1 MKDYLAKV
9 NETSQFLKSRLE
21 ENPEVGLITGTGLGD
36 IADLIDVTLSL
47 DYSEIPHF
55 PSSTVVSHQG
65 NLIFGQM
72 AHQRL
77 MALQGRFHLYE
88 GYSSKEV
95 TFPIRIMQTLGVKYL
110 ILLNAAGGLNS
121 QYTPGDI
128 MIITDH
134 VNLTGSNP
142 LLGPNFSQWGER
154 FPEMIEA
161 YDKTLIARA
170 EKAASDEKIQ
180 VRKGIYAGLKGPSLE
195 TPAEIRFLRII
206 GCDAVGFSTVQEVI
220 AAVHAEMKVLG
231 VSVITNVHNPDNP
244 VSVRVEEILDTAK
257 SSIPKVNTILRRI
270 VPQLESRSD
279 G

>member
-21 ENPEVGLITGTGLGD
+21 ENPEIGLITGTGLGD
-36 IADLIDVTLSL
+36 IADLVDVRLSIDYT
-47 DYSEIPHF
+47 EIPHF

-65 NLIFGQM
+65 NLVFGRM
-72 AHQRL
+72 SHQRL

-95 TFPIRIMQTLGVKYL
+95 TFPIRVMQTLGVKHL
-110 ILLNAAGGLNS
+110 ILLNAAGGLNPR
-121 QYTPGDI
+121 YTPGDI

-142 LLGPNFSQWGER
+142 LMGPNVNQWGER
-154 FPEMIEA
+154 FPEMIDA
-161 YDKTLIARA
+161 YDKTLIA
-170 EKAASDEKIQ
+170 ETESAASHEKIQ

-220 AAVHAEMKVLG
+220 AAVHGEMKVLG
-231 VSVITNVHNPDNP
+231 VSVITNVHDPENP
-244 VSVRVEEILDTAK
+244 VSVSVEEILDTAK
-257 SSIPKVNTILRRI
+257 SSIPKINAILRGVI
-270 VPQLESRSD
+270 PQLE
-279 G
+279 